1 MWAGLPFGTFAT
13 LIRAVLLCL
22 RPLHGITY
30 HINLS
35 PTPLTSSFLCDRN
48 KFFTLTR
55 GPNLEKGGA
64 PSTHKWIRSPSC
76 SVGASQ
82 VYLHDLCLF
91 NTPDSLCL
99 LLPTSLHTLVT
110 PYIHHHLCYPVH
122 FSVLTFISPNI
133 TLYVGHSLNTSLLM
147 LLLTI
152 ITPYVMLYN
161 CQSLHKSLLT
171 FLPHFLTLYVRD
183 SLFVTSYIIL
193 CVSHSLLSSI
203 AMLLHTF
210 ISLYVCHSLHSPP
223 PE

>member
-64 PSTHKWIRSPSC
+64 PSTHKWIRFPSC

-99 LLPTSLHTLVT
+99 LLPTSLHTCHFLHYFVCQSLPTFLNPHVT
-110 PYIHHHLCYPVH
+110 PYFHLFVCLSLPTFATPWVIPHVH
-122 FSVLTFISPNI
+122 ISPRPSLPMFIPPFMTQPHHATAVSI
-133 TLYVGHSLNTSLLM
+133 TRYSKCQLDH
-147 LLLTI
+147 
-152 ITPYVMLYN
+152 TP
-161 CQSLHKSLLT
+161 
-171 FLPHFLTLYVRD
+171 
-183 SLFVTSYIIL
+183 
-193 CVSHSLLSSI
+193 
-203 AMLLHTF
+203 
-210 ISLYVCHSLHSPP
+210 
-223 PE
+223 